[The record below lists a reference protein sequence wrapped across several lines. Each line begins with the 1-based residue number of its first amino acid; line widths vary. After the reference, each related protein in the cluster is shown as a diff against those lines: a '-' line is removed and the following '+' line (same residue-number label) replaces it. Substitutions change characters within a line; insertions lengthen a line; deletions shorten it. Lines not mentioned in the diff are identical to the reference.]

1 MSNGKIEL
9 LLENLQSGDSHARSS
24 AAYLLGQRASELTGP
39 QRDSAVSLLI
49 GAFGDE
55 PSMLRANA
63 AETLGK
69 LKATSAISA
78 LTGILDDADEAV
90 MKKAAEA
97 LCIMKAREAAPKLL
111 EIVLSSKAVLK
122 MHRGHAA
129 AVALRGIGE
138 PSCAPN
144 LVLALR
150 SQNAQVRA
158 HAAIALG
165 GTNVP
170 GVNEALISA
179 LKDLDWMVRFN
190 AACSLGELKNGKSLR
205 PLMRTLNTDEDGIV
219 KSGAARSLGNLGNPS
234 ALPHLLSCISGGNE
248 RLIRD
253 SAEALS
259 KIGPRDIMDL
269 RQLASVICTVKERSR
284 KEPVLREGLGCL
296 WKTYAEWTERLGRM
310 CSLGHSRIRP
320 PPRFRNCP
328 AKFARKPPRQRRAK
342 MEAGQ

>member
-9 LLENLQSGDSHARSS
+9 LLENLQSRNSSSRSS
-24 AAYLLGQRASELTGP
+24 AAYLLGQRASEIAGP

-129 AVALRGIGE
+129 AVALRGIRE

-190 AACSLGELKNGKSLR
+190 SACSLGELKNGKSLR
-205 PLMRTLNTDEDGIV
+205 PLIRTLNTDEDGIV
-219 KSGAARSLGNLGNPS
+219 KSGAARSLGKLKKPS
-234 ALPHLLSCISGGNE
+234 AVPHLLSCIRKGDE
-248 RLIRD
+248 RLIRE
-253 SAEALS
+253 AAQALS
-259 KIGPRDIMDL
+259 EIRPRGIDDL
-269 RQLASVICTVKERSR
+269 RLLANAIREIKKRTIQ
-284 KEPVLREGLGCL
+284 EPVLREGLGCL
-296 WKTYAEWTERLGRM
+296 WETYSKWAARLSRM
-310 CSLGHSRIRP
+310 RSRGNSGIRP
-320 PPRFRNCP
+320 PPRFRSCP
-328 AKFARKPPRQRRAK
+328 AKFARKPPRQGKIK